1 MSELN
6 AKKCARCG
14 EKIEANAKFC
24 PHCGAPVAAVQAP
37 KTVFELRQFCEDRGM
52 PLEKMRFFLGRDCRE
67 PKAFGIFKDD
77 EGDYIVYKNKAD
89 GARVVHYRGA
99 DESKAVSELYEK
111 ILSEI
116 DLRVKSGKLAGSVRD
131 KAEYKEKPAAKPE
144 QEDEDEE
151 EERPESHAAAS
162 ASDAPKKKR
171 GYGGLIVFGAIVLA
185 FLSLILFGKKSPKTG
200 YYDYAGK
207 YFYCQKGDW
216 FAYDEEH
223 GWGSV
228 SPDPLLEKNHKKF
241 FVGRDYN
248 VSLGVTD
255 FAESEFYVES
265 GKKAETPEPDGS
277 GPENYGSWD
286 NEDTD
291 WDDDW

>member
-6 AKKCARCG
+6 VKKCARCG
-14 EKIEANAKFC
+14 EKIGTNAKFC

-52 PLEKMRFFLGRDCRE
+52 PLEKMRFFLGQDCRE
-67 PKAFGIFKDD
+67 AKAFGVFKDD
-77 EGDYIVYKNKAD
+77 EGDYVVYKNKAD
-89 GARVVHYRGA
+89 GTRVVHYRGA

-111 ILSEI
+111 ILGEI
-116 DLRVKSGKLAGSVRD
+116 DLRVKSGKLAGAAKD
-131 KAEYKEKPAAKPE
+131 KAEYKEKPVSKPK

-151 EERPESHAAAS
+151 EEERPASHAAAS
-162 ASDAPKKKR
+162 ASDAPKKR
-171 GYGGLIVFGAIVLA
+171 GYGGLIIFGAIVLA

-216 FAYDEEH
+216 FAYDEAN
-223 GWGSV
+223 GWSSV

-241 FVGRDYN
+241 FVGRDFKVN
-248 VSLGVTD
+248 FGIED
-255 FAESEFYVES
+255 FAESEFYVAPAKS
-265 GKKAETPEPDGS
+265 TETPPPGS
-277 GPENYGSWD
+277 NGSFGSWEGD
-286 NEDTD
+286 DTD